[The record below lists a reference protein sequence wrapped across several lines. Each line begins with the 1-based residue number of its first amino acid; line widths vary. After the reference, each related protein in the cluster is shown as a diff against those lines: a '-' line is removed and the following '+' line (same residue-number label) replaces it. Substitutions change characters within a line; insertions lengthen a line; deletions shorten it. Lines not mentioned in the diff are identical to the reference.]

1 MATSLATGLVVVDT
15 TLVVEEVLVD
25 GEGSLN
31 GSVVVKLG
39 LDARDSDGVNDRAG
53 LAFVLQPGLAGAGA
67 ACFADTCV
75 TLT

>member
-1 MATSLATGLVVVDT
+1 MATSLTTGDVVVDT

-39 LDARDSDGVNDRAG
+39 LDARDSDGMNDRAG
-53 LAFVLQPGLAGAGA
+53 LALVLSPSLAGAGA
-67 ACFADTCV
+67 GLSADT
-75 TLT
+75 